1 MFSDS
6 PYSSAAFS
14 ALGNVNVS
22 VAVTGVQGT
31 TALGNETIVAAANVF
46 PTGVIATGNVGSVTV
61 TADANVSVTGE
72 VGTTALG

>member
-31 TALGNETIVAAANVF
+31 TALGNETIVAASNVF
-46 PTGVIATGNVGSVTV
+46 PTGIIRTGNVGSVTV
-61 TADANVSVTGE
+61 STDPYLCFT
-72 VGTTALG
+72 